1 VAFESP
7 FAHELAAFLKP
18 AAWIL
23 PPFTAAS
30 TVAESWIP
38 KSAANVKRTDKPQIP
53 HGFRQVP
60 PSRRFNFQ
68 RCAWLARDHPG

>member
-1 VAFESP
+1 V
-7 FAHELAAFLKP
+7 HYWVDAATYQP
-18 AAWIL
+18 VRIDM

-38 KSAANVKRTDKPQIP
+38 KSAAIVTQTDKPRIP

-60 PSRRFNFQ
+60 PSATFN
-68 RCAWLARDHPG
+68 